1 MATWH
6 NTESAREGWIGA
18 PLDDG
23 VLQELLNVSRAEV
36 VAYAPAV
43 PDAVPPAEQV
53 IPDGYRWAHL
63 EHARNIWNAR
73 NTDSRGSY
81 GSEEGGFQLVAFP
94 MDWAIK
100 ARLRPRR
107 IFGGPVG

>member
-6 NTESAREGWIGA
+6 TVESAREGWLGA
-18 PLDDG
+18 PEDPI
-23 VLQELLNVSRAEV
+23 LQELLDVAQAEI
-36 VAYAPAV
+36 VAYAPALPV
-43 PDAVPPAEQV
+43 TIPPLAEV
-53 IPDGYRWAHL
+53 IPDGYRWAHR

-73 NTDSRGSY
+73 NTNSQGSY
-81 GSEEGGFQLVAFP
+81 GDDEGGFQLVAFP